1 MNTDVTELTD
11 AAAAGTPSEAWVK
24 AVSEYL
30 DTDPSDL
37 LAELGYYDRSEETTN
52 GDTNVAEARPKN

>member
-1 MNTDVTELTD
+1 MNTDSELTD
-11 AAAAGTPSEAWVK
+11 SAAAPSEAWVK

-30 DTDPSDL
+30 DTDPADL

-52 GDTNVAEARPKN
+52 GDAGKAEASSKN

>member
-1 MNTDVTELTD
+1 MNTDTEVSN
-11 AAAAGTPSEAWVK
+11 AADTPSEAWVK

-30 DTDPSDL
+30 DTDPADL

-52 GDTNVAEARPKN
+52 RDSDAAEARPKN